1 MHKHDA
7 FAYSFELHRFSKLD
21 INNTSTVTHCRAN
34 DFHNSMMHSG
44 VECVN
49 AEIAYLG
56 SGLVSGW
63 LLSIPNTS

>member
-7 FAYSFELHRFSKLD
+7 FACSFGLHRFSKLD
-21 INNTSTVTHCRAN
+21 INDASTVTHGRAN
-34 DFHNSMMHSG
+34 DFHNTMIHNG

-49 AEIAYLG
+49 VKIAYLG
-56 SGLVSGW
+56 GGLVSGW